1 MSWTV
6 ILALGYGDLK
16 NGFSHVTA
24 ELKKQGETVAQRF
37 ASLPPAPLVQELHK
51 RWNASCVAS
60 QYNRSGS
67 RIKIKSAGTT
77 NISEDKPYA
86 IYQDLKQ
93 EMNKWLSAD
102 EFYRKIEVELRTEI
116 SNRSECVEIFLEC
129 NNSLIWQL
137 PWDAW
142 QFRGDYRNSEIIGSS
157 PEYGKV
163 PQQATIG
170 GMPLPSRGRILGV
183 VGNSKG
189 IDVGKDTKE
198 LKKYLGDRCE
208 LKFLKEPTPQQFR
221 DRLFDEKGWQ
231 VLFYAGHS
239 KSDTNAANGLLY
251 INQEVQN
258 NTVTLEDLKDG
269 LKKAIFKGLQLL
281 IFNSCSSL
289 GIAADLVSEGISLP
303 SVIVMRAPI
312 PDFIAQEF
320 VKSLFRYLALKEP
333 LFLAV
338 RKAKDDL
345 LRWEP
350 QFPGASGI
358 PVLCQHPTFEG
369 LKFLELGSSRPVPA
383 DDGAGDRPNNQS
395 LILPIDW
402 MQRAAKSLGITA
414 ISYMLMGPILSR
426 VVNEMGKTSHRQGQL
441 LIAERCYQLATL
453 LNLNYA
459 TPHYNLAVLYEELNE
474 KEYAQ
479 KLMKD
484 AARRGSAEANSQVSR
499 SLILNN
505 QPQEALK
512 FIARC
517 LEHTEYDGVKA
528 ACFKNRGWAR
538 FKQKQY
544 DAAEADLRIA
554 IGFREDSP
562 EAQCLLAQVLEIK
575 GKPQAALEAW
585 NETLKYSDYRV
596 PEQDRCMQNAQQ
608 RLQAKG
614 YIK

>member
-1 MSWTV
+1 
-6 ILALGYGDLK
+6 
-16 NGFSHVTA
+16 
-24 ELKKQGETVAQRF
+24 
-37 ASLPPAPLVQELHK
+37 
-51 RWNASCVAS
+51 
-60 QYNRSGS
+60 
-67 RIKIKSAGTT
+67 
-77 NISEDKPYA
+77 
-86 IYQDLKQ
+86 
-93 EMNKWLSAD
+93 
-102 EFYRKIEVELRTEI
+102 
-116 SNRSECVEIFLEC
+116 
-129 NNSLIWQL
+129 L

-142 QFRGDYRNSEIIGSS
+142 QFREDYRNSEIIGSS

-163 PQQATIG
+163 PQQASIG

-221 DRLFDEKGWQ
+221 DQLFDEKGWQ

-239 KSDTNAANGLLY
+239 DSDTNAANGLLY

-258 NTVTLEDLKDG
+258 NTVSLEDLKEG

-369 LKFLELGSSRPVPA
+369 LKFLELGSSRSVPA
-383 DDGAGDRPNNQS
+383 DDVAGDRPNNQS

-426 VVNEMGKTSHRQGQL
+426 VVNEM
-441 LIAERCYQLATL
+441 ERLATVRV
-453 LNLNYA
+453 NY
-459 TPHYNLAVLYEELNE
+459 
-474 KEYAQ
+474 
-479 KLMKD
+479 
-484 AARRGSAEANSQVSR
+484 
-499 SLILNN
+499 
-505 QPQEALK
+505 
-512 FIARC
+512 
-517 LEHTEYDGVKA
+517 
-528 ACFKNRGWAR
+528 
-538 FKQKQY
+538 
-544 DAAEADLRIA
+544 
-554 IGFREDSP
+554 
-562 EAQCLLAQVLEIK
+562 
-575 GKPQAALEAW
+575 
-585 NETLKYSDYRV
+585 
-596 PEQDRCMQNAQQ
+596 
-608 RLQAKG
+608 
-614 YIK
+614 